1 MTGFG
6 QTRQGS
12 STLIDRS
19 LTVNFKF
26 EEAWQ
31 ESKIL
36 VNNLGK
42 VNRPFPSSL
51 GPLYKNEVKCSAFDL
66 EMIFHFHANKTHFH
80 KKGCALSLILK
91 VRVFGTRKWPIVS
104 IISGLF
110 LGWESTSLWRN
121 CWWWDDC
128 KPWMMILLPVG
139 CHLDGKV
146 LSRVNWLL

>member
-91 VRVFGTRKWPIVS
+91 VRVFGPRKWPIV
-104 IISGLF
+104 
-110 LGWESTSLWRN
+110 
-121 CWWWDDC
+121 
-128 KPWMMILLPVG
+128 
-139 CHLDGKV
+139 
-146 LSRVNWLL
+146 